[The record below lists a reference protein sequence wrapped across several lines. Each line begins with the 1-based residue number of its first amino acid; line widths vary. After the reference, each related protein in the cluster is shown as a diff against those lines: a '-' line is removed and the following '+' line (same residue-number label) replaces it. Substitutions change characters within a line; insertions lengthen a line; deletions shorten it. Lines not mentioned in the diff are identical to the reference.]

1 LGWGCSGFSVR
12 RNFLRKCIE
21 TLFGSYRSLRSH
33 PTLALPYFAGEGTD
47 PDIRNARV
55 TQVQFECLSL
65 PRR

>member
-1 LGWGCSGFSVR
+1 M
-12 RNFLRKCIE
+12 K